1 MWQLS
6 DVLTAAGETPMTAYT
21 TGEDNTFNLIQKQ
34 APIAPTIMGA
44 GQKLNMANHTGLPKW
59 FSIDERRGMR
69 LAIANAIQN
78 KSISWTEPVQTY
90 TELKLTLE
98 NRQQRHGSSE
108 RLVKVPLFTQ
118 ASSSYYQVHA
128 TLICHAMSLFVT

>member
-6 DVLTAAGETPMTAYT
+6 DVLAAAGETPMTAYT
-21 TGEDNTFNLIQKQ
+21 KGEDNTFNLIQKQ
-34 APIAPTIMGA
+34 APIAPTVMGA

-90 TELKLTLE
+90 TEMKLTLE

-108 RLVKVPLFTQ
+108 RLAKVPLFTQ

-128 TLICHAMSLFVT
+128 TLKCHAMSLFVT